1 VKFHL
6 VNERRGIKYTF
17 KDLNKMKCTQKHP
30 IKKFKIK
37 IT

>member
-6 VNERRGIKYTF
+6 VNGRRGIKYTF
-17 KDLNKMKCTQKHP
+17 KDLKKMKYTQKNP
-30 IKKFKIK
+30 IKKFKLK